1 MKYESRVNFWFWVNY
16 PFNHPRGF
24 LQLKQ
29 GHFILHHQYLW
40 PDICSE
46 KLRLQR
52 KSARLLINLPLRRRK
67 SKLHGTKS
75 SKKNFFGWLGGDDRW
90 VTLLF
95 FFLRREKLPKHISS
109 ATCLLPKRVR
119 NLISQQRPEGA
130 DSLMWERA
138 GWVKPGGLG
147 EPTGVKAPAAS
158 PRVGRPGPVS
168 LCSLCRWISWVL

>member
-1 MKYESRVNFWFWVNY
+1 MAWYLFWKV
-16 PFNHPRGF
+16 GTA
-24 LQLKQ
+24 KK
-29 GHFILHHQYLW
+29 
-40 PDICSE
+40 ICSAVDQSSTE
-46 KLRLQR
+46 KKKIQT
-52 KSARLLINLPLRRRK
+52 ARYEKQQEEFL
-67 SKLHGTKS
+67 
-75 SKKNFFGWLGGDDRW
+75 W
-90 VTLLF
+90 VTRGWWSMGYTSF

-168 LCSLCRWISWVL
+168 LCSLCRWISWVLLNT